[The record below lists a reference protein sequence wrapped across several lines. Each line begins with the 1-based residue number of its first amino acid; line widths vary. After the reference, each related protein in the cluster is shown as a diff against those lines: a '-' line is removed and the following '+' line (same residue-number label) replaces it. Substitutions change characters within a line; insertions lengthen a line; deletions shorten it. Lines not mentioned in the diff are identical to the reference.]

1 MSENNSNNFKV
12 NVDGLFGRR
21 KIFTSVADIDE
32 TNVIYEVN
40 RALEYHIT
48 NMAEEDYLY
57 WYRRGVQPILN
68 RVKEIRP
75 EICNKIVVN
84 NAEQVVAFKNGYFLQ
99 KPISYV
105 SRKADEKITEKVR
118 EYNEYIYTS
127 GKHQADNA
135 VVDWFHTV
143 GLGALF
149 VEPSRKKKTSKPV
162 NVYALDPRSAFVVY
176 SLRPGNRPV
185 MGVNMVVD
193 RDYIVFDVFT
203 ERFKFTLSGGYV
215 GQRVN
220 DGQHPIG
227 FTAVRVDMVEPNILG
242 LIPIIEYTYSSN
254 RMAAFECA
262 ISVMDAINTVESNR
276 VDGVEQEVQQLCVA
290 TNCQFEEGVTAN
302 TIREAGM
309 ICVKSTNENRADFK
323 ILSETL
329 DQAQTQVTLDDL
341 YSQMLFKC
349 SMPTTMSGG
358 KSTSDT
364 GTAVYLRDGFQTA
377 DTAARNTQDLFE
389 ESERLFDEVFLRILE
404 LDNGFDLQPEDFSL
418 RMERNSASN
427 LLVKSQSALN
437 MKELGLAP
445 QIAFERSGLSADPL
459 TDILV
464 SEKYIKMKWDGTD
477 MEGNPIDKYGQ
488 PVTENGVGQAVTPE
502 GRPSSG
508 NGANEPS
515 RPNDSS
521 SSEPGKRLSSGTWI
535 NGYWRRDP
543 EG

>member
-1 MSENNSNNFKV
+1 MSEFDSHGFKIGC
-12 NVDGLFGRR
+12 DTLFGRR
-21 KIFTSVADIDE
+21 KIFTSIADIDE
-32 TNVIYEVN
+32 SNVISEVN
-40 RALEYHIT
+40 RALEYHIP
-48 NMAEEDYLY
+48 NMMEEDYLY
-57 WYRRGVQPILN
+57 WYRRGIQPILS

-99 KPISYV
+99 KPTSYV
-105 SRKADEKITEKVR
+105 SRKSDEEITEKVR
-118 EYNEYIYTS
+118 ELNEYVYTS

-143 GLGALF
+143 GLGALY
-149 VEPSRKKKTSKPV
+149 VEPNRGKKNRPV

-185 MGVNMVVD
+185 FGVNMVLD
-193 RDYIVFDVFT
+193 RERVIFDVFT
-203 ERFKFTLSGGYV
+203 EQYKFTLEGGFMGEKMTDGHPV
-215 GQRVN
+215 GV
-220 DGQHPIG
+220 
-227 FTAVRVDMVEPNILG
+227 TANSVLAVEPNILH
-242 LIPIIEYTYSSN
+242 LVPIIEYCYSSN

-262 ISVMDAINTVESNR
+262 ISVMDAINTVASNR

-309 ICVKSTNENRADFK
+309 ICVKSTNENHADFK

-341 YSQMLFKC
+341 YCQMLYKC

-377 DTAARNTQDLFE
+377 DTAARNTTDLFE

-404 LDNGFDLQPEDFSL
+404 LDKGFDLGIDDFQL
-418 RMERNSASN
+418 RIERNSTSN
-427 LLVKSQSALN
+427 LLVKSQSAMN

-445 QIAFERSGLSADPL
+445 QIAFERSGLSSDPL
-459 TDILV
+459 TDIEL
-464 SEKYIKMKWDGTD
+464 SKKYIMMKWDGTD
-477 MEGNPIDKYGQ
+477 EEGNPLDQNGHPVVEQEGAVGTAKTGEGNPSGGNQ
-488 PVTENGVGQAVTPE
+488 P
-502 GRPSSG
+502 SG
-508 NGANEPS
+508 K
-515 RPNDSS
+515 
-521 SSEPGKRLSSGTWI
+521 SEPGQRLKSGTWI
-535 NGYWRRDP
+535 NGYWRTDP